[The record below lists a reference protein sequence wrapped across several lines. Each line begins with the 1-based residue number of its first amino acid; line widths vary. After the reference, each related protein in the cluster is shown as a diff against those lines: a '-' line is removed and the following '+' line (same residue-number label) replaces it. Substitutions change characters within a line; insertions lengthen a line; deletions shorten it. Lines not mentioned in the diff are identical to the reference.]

1 MTYNINLDDW
11 LNNTV
16 KEIKD
21 EALKAKDLKLKLD
34 SGLISESEYNELV
47 NDMARIERVSNAAN
61 DLKTMMQIEEAFKL
75 ILRFLINRWLYGRH
89 CNNAR
94 R

>member
-1 MTYNINLDDW
+1 MTYNINLDDL
-11 LNNTV
+11 LNNPV

-75 ILRFLINRWLYGRH
+75 ILRFLINR
-89 CNNAR
+89 
-94 R
+94 